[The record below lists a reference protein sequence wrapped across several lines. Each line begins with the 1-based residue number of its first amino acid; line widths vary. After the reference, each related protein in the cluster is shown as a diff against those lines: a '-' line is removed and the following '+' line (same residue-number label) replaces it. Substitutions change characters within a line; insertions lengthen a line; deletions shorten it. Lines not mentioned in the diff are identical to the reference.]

1 MFSSPF
7 LKDFHWYDAK
17 DTTIY
22 WEAVCANLKQVHLN
36 FYFTIVCSFSAFRS
50 SLKRRPEEYNIRTFY
65 KDKMRGNVKA
75 SSIFF
80 LVFHFSKENLLF
92 NPDAIKEGD
101 VIIYDI
107 KLVTKMS
114 LHK

>member
-1 MFSSPF
+1 MLRPPPF
-7 LKDFHWYDAK
+7 
-17 DTTIY
+17 
-22 WEAVCANLKQVHLN
+22 
-36 FYFTIVCSFSAFRS
+36 
-50 SLKRRPEEYNIRTFY
+50 
-65 KDKMRGNVKA
+65 
-75 SSIFF
+75 FF

>member
-1 MFSSPF
+1 MLRFP
-7 LKDFHWYDAK
+7 
-17 DTTIY
+17 T
-22 WEAVCANLKQVHLN
+22 
-36 FYFTIVCSFSAFRS
+36 
-50 SLKRRPEEYNIRTFY
+50 
-65 KDKMRGNVKA
+65 
-75 SSIFF
+75 FF
-80 LVFHFSKENLLF
+80 LSLFSKENLLF